1 VSPFCRAF
9 GFVILL
15 SASGGAAKH
24 DWPPPF
30 AEHENERVA
39 LSLTNRAGLV
49 QAPFVTPAFPEVSGF
64 GSVLTGSA
72 AVHVSPIGWLRL
84 SLPVSIVRLDFP
96 AGAQVSETAFGNLE
110 LALEHPLE
118 LGRSTRLALSAALL
132 APSASHGDR
141 AALLSN
147 RALALGNALNGGKDA
162 ALLTPG
168 VTGLRLWAGVEHAAR
183 PFAFRASLDLPLL
196 VRISDASLPDA
207 TQTRP
212 IGILPA
218 IELEAA
224 WWVTAWLAASLGTGL
239 IAEAS
244 RIQEPVLERDRN
256 QRLQLVAELGLH
268 FRLGPKVAL
277 VLDASLPVGGSLGG
291 DAWGVGTAVRVG
303 F

>member
-1 VSPFCRAF
+1 M
-9 GFVILL
+9 LL
-15 SASGGAAKH
+15 GASGEAAEH
-24 DWPPPF
+24 DWPPPLGDDEQ
-30 AEHENERVA
+30 ARVA

-72 AVHVSPIGWLRL
+72 AVRVSPIGWLRL
-84 SLPVSIVRLDFP
+84 SLPLSIVRLDFP

-110 LALEHPLE
+110 LALEHALE
-118 LGRSTRLALSAALL
+118 LRRSTRLALSAALL
-132 APSASHGDR
+132 APSAGHGDR
-141 AALLSN
+141 AALLGN

-168 VTGLRLWAGVEHAAR
+168 VTGLRLWAGVEHSAR
-183 PFAFRASLDLPLL
+183 PFEFRASLDLPLL
-196 VRISDASLPDA
+196 VRISSASLPDA

-212 IGILPA
+212 LGILPA

-224 WWVTAWLAASLGTGL
+224 WWVTSWLAASLGAGL
-239 IAEAS
+239 VAEAL
-244 RIQEPVLERDRN
+244 RVQEPALERDRN
-256 QRLQLVAELGLH
+256 QRLQPVAELGLH

-291 DAWGVGTAVRVG
+291 DAWSVGSAVRFG